1 MQFLG
6 KLFKKKPEPVAGR
19 RHLVFDTVPAAIFA
33 IGDVHGCIDLARR
46 MEDEIAHV
54 AANIAGESWIIY
66 LGDYVDRGPASA
78 QMIDFLMARQGAG
91 LRRLCLAGNHEEQM
105 LSFMLKPAGD
115 HHWLNF
121 GGEETL
127 KSYGVQDLQRLRKQL
142 PTVVASHIPEEH
154 IEFLDGLP
162 SMIRFPGLCFVH
174 AGLKHGVALEDQVDA
189 DLLWIR
195 PDREEAEH
203 GGPVM
208 DGPLVVH
215 GHTPV
220 KQVERIGNRINLDT
234 GAYFTGRLSCLKLA
248 GNKPDS
254 VLEVGGGNS

>member
-1 MQFLG
+1 M
-6 KLFKKKPEPVAGR
+6 
-19 RHLVFDTVPAAIFA
+19 VFDKVPAAIFA
-33 IGDVHGCIDLARR
+33 IGDVHGCIDLARQ
-46 MEDEIAHV
+46 MEAEIAH
-54 AANIAGESWIIY
+54 AAQNIAGETWIVY
-66 LGDYVDRGPASA
+66 LGDYVDRGHASA
-78 QMIDFLMARQGAG
+78 QMIDFLMARQQAG

-105 LSFMLKPAGD
+105 LSFMRRPASD

-127 KSYGVQDLQRLRKQL
+127 KSYGVQDMQRARKHL
-142 PTVVASHIPEEH
+142 DTVVASHIPEEH
-154 IEFLDGLP
+154 VDFLEGLP

-203 GGPVM
+203 GGPVT
-208 DGPLVVH
+208 DGPVVVH

-234 GAYFTGRLSCLKLA
+234 GAYFSGRLSCLKLSY
-248 GNKPDS
+248 GKPDA
-254 VLEVGGGNS
+254 VLEVGGSGS